1 MQIHRYPENFPIHSF
16 FAQHIL
22 PAYSAESGLS
32 VHPNHLPAII
42 QL

>member
-22 PAYSAESGLS
+22 PAYSAESG
-32 VHPNHLPAII
+32 
-42 QL
+42 